1 MQSQLEQA
9 SKLMPQSK
17 LQELLKNHGALVT
30 LVKEENWVNVEK
42 SGAISNNTAS
52 VASTSQ
58 GAAANDRIAV
68 FERHFAGTLH
78 LPPNIQPRFTM
89 AVISPR
95 VDQLLIPSSC
105 STLCAALVA
114 DLEKYTQDT
123 GRGVSAEELMNAMGI
138 PSMPRLKDLELEK
151 VGAQPHVA
159 SCKIHPE
166 RFYGEPESHCFGFVV
181 RDFSVGLG
189 EALR

>member
-1 MQSQLEQA
+1 VQSQLEQA
-9 SKLMPQSK
+9 SKLKPQNK

-58 GAAANDRIAV
+58 GAAANDPIAV

-78 LPPNIQPRFTM
+78 LPPNIQPHFTM

-95 VDQLLIPSSC
+95 VDHLLIPSSC

-114 DLEKYTQDT
+114 DLEKYRQDT
-123 GRGVSAEELMNAMGI
+123 GRGVSAEELMNAMGV
-138 PSMPRLKDLELEK
+138 PLMPRLKDLELEK

-159 SCKIHPE
+159 SSKIHPS
-166 RFYGEPESHCFGFVV
+166 RFYGEPESHCLGFVV
-181 RDFSVGLG
+181 REFSVGLG